1 MNLRDL
7 MTKLDTIAE
16 ADDARAQYDKFKADD
31 AKSAAIA
38 QVKKML
44 APNGMQ
50 NFIDPKDGIVKW
62 QEQMQGDSGGAGSV
76 REFPF
81 DWYKKGQNADFFN
94 ILKTAGL
101 EIVPV
106 DRKMLFGTSQ
116 VAGIKGGPQAL
127 TDLDKPVAPVVKPPE
142 GGGGGKPTGPRGEDT
157 IAADAAKLEALT
169 LQLDA
174 SLGGGGGKPDTKL
187 PPTPPP
193 NWKPPINPQT
203 NKPFSWKEFLAATAV
218 SAMPGAVIGGVPG
231 AAVTG
236 LTGGAV
242 DAYHQLHKQQ
252 EGIEFNSSIA
262 QALVES
268 FGYTAEGLD
277 EEMINGQWYPAG
289 TSAKMGP
296 KSVTG
301 NIPVPSDFGKP
312 PVDSMGN
319 PKTLPGMDHTI
330 NPGLTKVPP
339 ATAAEAPK
347 IAAGLEKAGVKTVA
361 PDVAKAAL
369 KAGGG
374 KILSKLLPGVG
385 LVVGTIDAIKRAEEG
400 DWTGAAMAGASAMLS
415 LVPGVGG
422 VAAMGLDAANLAR
435 DYKAGKFSSDGGS
448 GAPTGTTTGGGD
460 AKLVQL
466 QKMIGA
472 KPDGLMGPETKAK
485 LQAWQQKNG
494 LTPDGMPG
502 PLTYGK
508 AGIKEQQQTVAEG
521 IRNLQERLALIETKS
536 IIRESIKGQ
545 HYFLDANTYF
555 LFNESGEMITDLTTI
570 AAINEAHANGEV
582 DIEEGLWSD
591 AAKGVMKYG
600 GDAVNGVKN
609 FVGSAVKGGA
619 NPAAAA
625 KLAARDSEKLAAKG
639 LSKSG
644 LKTGAAIAKNPKTA
658 AALAIGG
665 GAGLGY
671 ALGGEKPTETP
682 PGGGGG
688 GGGGGSETGTTT
700 TDTPTT
706 TTDTPTTTTDTPTTT
721 DPKVADL
728 VKQIKDLMA
737 SHGDDD
743 TAAGNSPVW
752 QQATSHARA
761 VLDKTEKTSADQ
773 TKSDVAAAQTVKP
786 GYTPP
791 SVAKPMPSDGGQG
804 ASKTGTTTGTPI
816 LNLNG
821 AADLSKMGVK
831 ESDDELARWLKIA
844 RG

>member
-62 QEQMQGDSGGAGSV
+62 QETMRGDSGGNGDI

-231 AAVTG
+231 AAATG

-252 EGIEFNSSIA
+252 EGIEFNSSIS
-262 QALVES
+262 QALTES
-268 FGYTAEGLD
+268 FGYEFETAQVD
-277 EEMINGQWYPAG
+277 EASWTDPLGASAPTANTSNMRVGGTNWTASAHDPNLFSNGQGATKTYQDLKG
-289 TSAKMGP
+289 TSG
-296 KSVTG
+296 VT
-301 NIPVPSDFGKP
+301 K
-312 PVDSMGN
+312 
-319 PKTLPGMDHTI
+319 L
-330 NPGLTKVPP
+330 PP

-448 GAPTGTTTGGGD
+448 GAPTGTTTGTTTGGGD

-706 TTDTPTTTTDTPTTT
+706 TTDTPTTT